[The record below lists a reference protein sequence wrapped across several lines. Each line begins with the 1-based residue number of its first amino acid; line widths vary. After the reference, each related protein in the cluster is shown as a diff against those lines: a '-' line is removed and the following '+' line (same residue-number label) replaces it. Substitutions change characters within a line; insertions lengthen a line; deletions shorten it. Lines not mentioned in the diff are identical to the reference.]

1 MLHTLVLTRNMS
13 ITKQNIQSVCSY
25 FHIACT
31 LVLFCSIPFFYS
43 RFTQYGLI
51 FFFSSFAI
59 DYVAS
64 ERWKKGFKINYSRII
79 SFFILLQIVLLYVYS
94 FFELEPRY
102 LSTLYEYRT
111 AFLGFGIVG
120 LLGVSDKF
128 RVRYFAYPTL
138 ISVVVL
144 CISLYSIIPDW
155 LTNLDSLN
163 EKLTALRH
171 IRATNICSH
180 MTMNLF
186 LCVGMALFCKV
197 FTLSKYKLEKAFS
210 LFTIFLYFALV
221 VASEG
226 RVGILNAFILLGC
239 ILLRISIHK
248 LKLLIPILAMFIVIT
263 FSIFTIVITSNSI
276 KSISPS
282 FNKSNPRKHIWVE
295 AIDKIKESPIVGVGA
310 STNAAQFKEILLR
323 NEDLLMEEE
332 FLIGNLRNDKVYGMH
347 PHNQIMQSWQE
358 YGLLGLFVILG
369 LFTTIILAIRGSL
382 TLNLI
387 FIPIFVQLQT
397 EVIDGGITTIGFCT
411 YIYLILVLLESKQ
424 MGKEKISSF
433 KWISRSPSN
442 A

>member
-1 MLHTLVLTRNMS
+1 
-13 ITKQNIQSVCSY
+13 
-25 FHIACT
+25 
-31 LVLFCSIPFFYS
+31 
-43 RFTQYGLI
+43 
-51 FFFSSFAI
+51 
-59 DYVAS
+59 
-64 ERWKKGFKINYSRII
+64 
-79 SFFILLQIVLLYVYS
+79 
-94 FFELEPRY
+94 
-102 LSTLYEYRT
+102 
-111 AFLGFGIVG
+111 
-120 LLGVSDKF
+120 
-128 RVRYFAYPTL
+128 
-138 ISVVVL
+138 
-144 CISLYSIIPDW
+144 
-155 LTNLDSLN
+155 
-163 EKLTALRH
+163 
-171 IRATNICSH
+171 
-180 MTMNLF
+180 
-186 LCVGMALFCKV
+186 
-197 FTLSKYKLEKAFS
+197 
-210 LFTIFLYFALV
+210 
-221 VASEG
+221 
-226 RVGILNAFILLGC
+226 
-239 ILLRISIHK
+239 
-248 LKLLIPILAMFIVIT
+248 MFIVIT

-424 MGKEKISSF
+424 MGKEKIGGL

>member
-1 MLHTLVLTRNMS
+1 MS

-102 LSTLYEYRT
+102 LSTLYEYRM
-111 AFLGFGIVG
+111 AFVGFGIVG

-128 RVRYFAYPTL
+128 RVRHFAYPTL

-155 LTNLDSLN
+155 LTNLDNFS
-163 EKLTALRH
+163 EKLTAIRHLR
-171 IRATNICSH
+171 AMNVCSH

-210 LFTIFLYFALV
+210 LFTIFLYFSLV

-248 LKLLIPILAMFIVIT
+248 LKLLLPVLAMFIVIT
-263 FSIFTIVITSNSI
+263 FSIFIIVATSSSI

-424 MGKEKISSF
+424 MGKEKIGGL

>member
-1 MLHTLVLTRNMS
+1 MRNMS

-59 DYVAS
+59 DYIAS

-102 LSTLYEYRT
+102 LSTLYEYRM

-128 RVRYFAYPTL
+128 RVRHFAYPTL

-155 LTNLDSLN
+155 LTNLDSLS
-163 EKLTALRH
+163 ERLTALRH

-263 FSIFTIVITSNSI
+263 FSIFIIVATSNSI

-424 MGKEKISSF
+424 MGKEKIGSF
-433 KWISRSPSN
+433 KWISRTPSN

>member
-1 MLHTLVLTRNMS
+1 MRNMS

-102 LSTLYEYRT
+102 LSTLYEYRM

-128 RVRYFAYPTL
+128 RVRHFAYPTL

-155 LTNLDSLN
+155 LTNLDSLS

-197 FTLSKYKLEKAFS
+197 FTLSRFKLEKAFS

-424 MGKEKISSF
+424 MGKEKIGGL
-433 KWISRSPSN
+433 KWIFRSPSN